1 MQKYDYSEAEA
12 VQFANDFVDEIVLK
26 INEYAGLENAV
37 YLELFQTF
45 FDHFYDGS
53 NLMTFLDS
61 VVYSDLDNLDL
72 AKLLRGA
79 IIYFLTDEE
88 NTPNEKEL
96 EDYKKQ
102 YEMMISELETK
113 IEEIQTEYN
122 ALLAEV
128 EGTEIYALYTQR
140 NALSEEIL
148 PIERYLFTDYYYDNL
163 FDSLSYHTYYSAL
176 ESYRA
181 AIEWNI
187 VDEQEM
193 LETNIHGYLI

>member
-1 MQKYDYSEAEA
+1 
-12 VQFANDFVDEIVLK
+12 
-26 INEYAGLENAV
+26 
-37 YLELFQTF
+37 
-45 FDHFYDGS
+45 
-53 NLMTFLDS
+53 MTFLDS
-61 VVYSDLDNLDL
+61 VVYSDLDNLDF

-163 FDSLSYHTYYSAL
+163 FDSLSYHTTI
-176 ESYRA
+176 R
-181 AIEWNI
+181 
-187 VDEQEM
+187 
-193 LETNIHGYLI
+193 H